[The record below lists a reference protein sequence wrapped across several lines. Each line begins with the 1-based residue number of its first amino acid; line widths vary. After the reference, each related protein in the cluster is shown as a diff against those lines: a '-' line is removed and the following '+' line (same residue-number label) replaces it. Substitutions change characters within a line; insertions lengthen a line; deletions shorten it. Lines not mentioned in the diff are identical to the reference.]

1 MHEQDSEL
9 FNDLPTEVILENL
22 LPNLDLLELCTLR
35 SVSKAWNYRICLYF
49 SRTKKLDL
57 SEFKDTINETGFRSI
72 VQHLSKLQE
81 IILDGCWRTASKS
94 NLLNL
99 LKNCRS
105 LKYFS
110 SKRCKF
116 VDDEVLSSMSQNCR
130 MLETINISC
139 CYQITSSGVIELFR
153 NCESISAFTVA
164 GNYGFTDE
172 AVKFI
177 GANCSS
183 LQELD
188 FGSCF
193 YVTDVGINEL
203 VNGQCTQLK
212 YIRTKGCTKIS
223 DEATRKLVQKNII
236 VNNCF

>member
-1 MHEQDSEL
+1 MLNILVLQKICYSMENRMHEQDSEL

-35 SVSKAWNYRICLYF
+35 SGSKAWNYRICLYF

-116 VDDEVLSSMSQNCR
+116 VDDEVYPVCLKTAGCWRPSILVVAIRQEFDQS
-130 MLETINISC
+130 
-139 CYQITSSGVIELFR
+139 VFR
-153 NCESISAFTVA
+153 GLKWHIFT
-164 GNYGFTDE
+164 Y
-172 AVKFI
+172 
-177 GANCSS
+177 S
-183 LQELD
+183 LPGLQAQVL
-188 FGSCF
+188 
-193 YVTDVGINEL
+193 
-203 VNGQCTQLK
+203 
-212 YIRTKGCTKIS
+212 
-223 DEATRKLVQKNII
+223 
-236 VNNCF
+236 